1 MEHIY
6 KKLENGQP
14 KIEGKQEK
22 NNKEIE
28 KKVKYKKEKRE

>member
-14 KIEGKQEK
+14 KIEEKQEK
-22 NNKEIE
+22 NNKEIG
-28 KKVKYKKEKRE
+28 KKSEVQ